1 MKQITVKA
9 PGTVANVAC
18 GFDILGFAINEPGDT
33 VTVRLNN
40 SGKVTIGDM
49 KSRQELPRDPKLNV
63 ATVAASA
70 MKQKLGLEEGIEIDI
85 EKGIKP
91 GSGIGSSAASSA
103 GAVVALN
110 HLLDQPCRPKDLVK
124 FAMEGERVASGTAH
138 ADNVAPAIMGGFVL
152 VRDYEPLDII
162 SLQTKLD
169 LQVVVLHPDIEI
181 KTEDARRL
189 LRQQIS
195 LRKAVQ
201 QWGNVAGF
209 VAGLLQNDADLISR
223 SMVDVIIEPIRSILI
238 PNYKEVR
245 AAADKA
251 GALGCSISGSGPSV
265 FALCGS
271 VDTARKTAEMINE
284 VYSKLDLNYDIHHS
298 SLNMRGTK
306 VLEPKS

>member
-1 MKQITVKA
+1 MKQISVKA

-18 GFDILGFAINEPGDT
+18 GFDILGFAIDEPGDT
-33 VTVRLNN
+33 ITVRLND
-40 SGKVTIGDM
+40 SGKVTVGSM
-49 KSRQELPRDPKLNV
+49 KSRQKLPRDPDLNV
-63 ATVAASA
+63 ATVAAMA
-70 MKQKLGLEEGIEIDI
+70 MKAHLGLAEGIEIDI

-110 HLLDQPCRPKDLVK
+110 YLLNQPCEPSELVK
-124 FAMEGERVASGTAH
+124 FAMEGERVASGTPH

-162 SLQTKLD
+162 PLQTDLD
-169 LQVVVLHPDIEI
+169 LKVVVLHPDIEI

-195 LRKAVQ
+195 LQKAVQ

-209 VAGLLQNDADLISR
+209 VTGLLQNDADLISR

-238 PNYKEVR
+238 PHYEEVR

-265 FALCGS
+265 FALC
-271 VDTARKTAEMINE
+271 DTHESAKQTAELIDE
-284 VYSKLDLNYDIHHS
+284 VYKKLDLNYDIHRS
-298 SLNMRGTK
+298 ALNLKGTK
-306 VLEPKS
+306 ILEPKS

>member
-1 MKQITVKA
+1 MNQITVKS

-18 GFDILGFAINEPGDT
+18 GFDILGFALNNPGDT
-33 VTVRLNN
+33 VTVRLNDTGN
-40 SGKVTIGDM
+40 VTIGDM
-49 KSRQELPRDPKLNV
+49 QSRQELPRDPELNV

-70 MKQKLGLEEGIEIDI
+70 MKKHLNLEKGIEIDI

-110 HLLDQPCRPKDLVK
+110 HLLDQPCEPSELVK
-124 FAMEGERVASGTAH
+124 FAMEGEKVASGTAH

-152 VRDYEPLDII
+152 VRDYDPLDII
-162 SLQTKLD
+162 PLQTELD

-181 KTEDARRL
+181 KTEDARKL

-195 LRKAVQ
+195 LKKAVK

-209 VAGLLQNDADLISR
+209 VAGLLQNDATLISR

-238 PNYKEVR
+238 PNYEEIRK
-245 AAADKA
+245 AADQA

-265 FALCGS
+265 FALCDS
-271 VDTARKTAEMINE
+271 RQAARQTADMIDE
-284 VYSKLDLNYDIHHS
+284 VYSKLDLDYDIHHS
-298 SLNMRGTK
+298 SLNLIGTK